1 MLTHLSGRP
10 ARGDYVL
17 HADGEGLPVLQ
28 LREHEGGLVPGQG
41 VLGPVAWTQ
50 VLLSAQ
56 SGVSNTAPAAD
67 SMVRRYLCE
76 LEEAWQPGASH
87 RTVRLFGNLDNGDS
101 VLLSGAVHCGEQ
113 APGTWPPGLG

>member
-1 MLTHLSGRP
+1 MLTHLSGRL
-10 ARGDYVL
+10 ARSDAVL
-17 HADGEGLPVLQ
+17 HAHGECLPVLQ
-28 LREHEGGLVPGQG
+28 LREHEGSLVPGQG
-41 VLGPVAWTQ
+41 VLGPVTSVTV

-87 RTVRLFGNLDNGDS
+87 RTVRLFGNLDSDD
-101 VLLSGAVHCGEQ
+101 
-113 APGTWPPGLG
+113 

>member
-1 MLTHLSGRP
+1 MLTHLSGRL
-10 ARGDYVL
+10 ARSDAVL
-17 HADGEGLPVLQ
+17 HAHGECLPVLQ

-87 RTVRLFGNLDNGDS
+87 RTVRLFGNLDSDDD
-101 VLLSGAVHCGEQ
+101 VLLSGAVPCGEQ
-113 APGTWPPGLG
+113 TPGTWPPG